1 MLPDPHFALK
11 TLKTMDL
18 STFNQ
23 CFFDFLESC
32 PTPFH
37 TTSFIAS
44 KLQEAGF
51 TALTENEPWQ
61 INSSTGYYC
70 CRDNGSIIAFKS
82 SPESSLDSPWRMC
95 GSHCDSPALQVKPN
109 AVRKAVHAM
118 DQLCV
123 EVYGGPLLGTWFD
136 RDLGIAGRVTLVDDT
151 GQILFRTIDFKR
163 PMAIIPSLAIHLDKT
178 ANKDHTIEKQKH
190 LYPLLCQSHDNNLS
204 VKELLLKQL
213 GHQYSDLSNTKIL
226 GYDLFC
232 YDTQKPALIGTNRDF
247 IAAGRLD
254 NLTSCY
260 VGFKALLEDNLT
272 DNCLLL
278 CSNHEEIGSSSVA
291 GAQGNFLRS
300 ILGRLLPDISLK
312 SRIMNK
318 SFFISMDNS
327 HAVHPNFA
335 EKYDSQHLPLLNHGP
350 VIKYNS
356 NQRYATT
363 SRSAAPYQILCN
375 EVDVPHQ
382 SFVMN
387 NDMMC
392 GATIGPIAATTL
404 GVQTVDIGVPSLAMH
419 SIRETTGS
427 KDPYMLYQTIC
438 HYFTRSQLPQAC
450 N

>member
-1 MLPDPHFALK
+1 
-11 TLKTMDL
+11 MDL
-18 STFNQ
+18 FTFNQ
-23 CFFDFLESC
+23 QFFDFLESC

-37 TTSFIAS
+37 TTSFIA
-44 KLQEAGF
+44 KNLQEAGF
-51 TALTENEPWQ
+51 TELTESEDWQ
-61 INSSTGYYC
+61 ISSGSGYYC

-82 SPESSLDSPWRMC
+82 GLESNMDSPWRMI
-95 GSHCDSPALQVKPN
+95 GSHCDSPALQIKPN
-109 AVRKAVHAM
+109 AIKKTSHAV

-136 RDLGIAGRVTLVDDT
+136 RDLGIAGRVTLLDDT
-151 GQILFRTIDFKR
+151 GQLLVHTIDFKR

-190 LYPLLCQSHDNNLS
+190 LYPLLCQSHDNNLPI
-204 VKELLLKQL
+204 KELLFRQL
-213 GHQYSDLSNTKIL
+213 EDQYTSLATKKIL

-232 YDTQKPALIGTNRDF
+232 YDTQKPALIGPNSDF

-254 NLTSCY
+254 NLVSCY
-260 VGFKALLEDNLT
+260 VGLKALLEDYLV

-291 GAQGNFLRS
+291 GAQGNFLQTV
-300 ILGRLLPDISLK
+300 LARLLPDVPLK
-312 SRIMNK
+312 NRVMNK
-318 SFFISMDNS
+318 SLFISMDNS

-335 EKYDSQHLPLLNHGP
+335 ERHDTQPLPLLNHGP

-363 SRSAAPYQILCN
+363 SRSAAPYQILCD
-375 EVDVPHQ
+375 ETGVPHQ

-387 NDMMC
+387 NDMRC
-392 GATIGPIAATTL
+392 GSTIGPIAATSL

-427 KDPYMLYQTIC
+427 SDPHMLYQTIC
-438 HYFTRSQLPQAC
+438 HYFTRSQLPQAG